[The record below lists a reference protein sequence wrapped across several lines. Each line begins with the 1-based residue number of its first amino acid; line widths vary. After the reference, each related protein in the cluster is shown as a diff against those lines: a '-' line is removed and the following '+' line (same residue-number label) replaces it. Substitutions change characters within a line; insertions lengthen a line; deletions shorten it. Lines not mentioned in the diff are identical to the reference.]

1 MYWLIFLPLT
11 VFTLAAIGNLAVT
24 LLVER
29 AERQRKRRY
38 PARLHRIFRPKII
51 PGGKL
56 PAPPDAEE
64 PPSESKSA

>member
-1 MYWLIFLPLT
+1 MYWFICLPLT
-11 VFTLAAIGNLAVT
+11 VFALAAIASLAVT

-38 PARLHRIFRPKII
+38 PARLHRVFRPKII

-64 PPSESKSA
+64 PSNKSKSA